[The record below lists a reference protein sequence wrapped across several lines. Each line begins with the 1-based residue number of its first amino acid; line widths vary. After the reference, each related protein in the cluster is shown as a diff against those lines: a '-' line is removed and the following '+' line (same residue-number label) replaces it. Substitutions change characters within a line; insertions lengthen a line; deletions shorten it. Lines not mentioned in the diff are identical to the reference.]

1 MHFQGNFYQISGMEC
16 GEVVGQLLRVSVF
29 LEERGDRIRTLTNT
43 ITTPPT
49 TEGTFDGGYVLL
61 ADSDAVQHRDRVT
74 LLELID
80 IGKRSQT
87 GEREE
92 QAVALLA
99 PELESLNIPLLRV
112 KVSASRSTVLILA
125 PQQVIL
131 LCELQTEFAIGRE
144 VHAQLIGVGAEI
156 HNHRI
161 AEAFATEQPVGVGML
176 PQIMNPGNIGTVH
189 YIHSLLIYFV
199 AN

>member
-1 MHFQGNFYQISGMEC
+1 ME
-16 GEVVGQLLRVSVF
+16 LL
-29 LEERGDRIRTLTNT
+29 
-43 ITTPPT
+43 
-49 TEGTFDGGYVLL
+49 
-61 ADSDAVQHRDRVT
+61 
-74 LLELID
+74 D

-92 QAVALLA
+92 QTVALLA

-112 KVSASRSTVLILA
+112 KVSASRSAVLILT

-144 VHAQLIGVGAEI
+144 VHAQLIRVGAEI

-161 AEAFATEQPVGVGML
+161 TEAFATEQPVGVSML
-176 PQIMNPGNIGTVH
+176 PQIVNPGNIGTVH

-199 AN
+199 TNQEYMDFSL